1 MKNNFL
7 IIVFLVFF
15 SNNLLA
21 DDYDISAKNISLD
34 KKNEITIFKESVV
47 VRDEY
52 SNVIK
57 SDYAVYNGK
66 LKKLDIKGNVLILT
80 NEGYSIEAS
89 EVQLNQKLNIILS
102 NKPSVI
108 KDIQKNEIQ
117 LDNFEYQSDKN
128 IFKSIGN
135 VKIIDKFINIYK
147 F

>member
-102 NKPSVI
+102 YV
-108 KDIQKNEIQ
+108 
-117 LDNFEYQSDKN
+117 
-128 IFKSIGN
+128 
-135 VKIIDKFINIYK
+135 
-147 F
+147 